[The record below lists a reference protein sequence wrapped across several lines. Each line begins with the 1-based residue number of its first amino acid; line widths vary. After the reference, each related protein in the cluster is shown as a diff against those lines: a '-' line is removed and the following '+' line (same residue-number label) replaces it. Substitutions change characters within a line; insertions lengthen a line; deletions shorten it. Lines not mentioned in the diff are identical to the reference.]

1 MKIASRLLP
10 LVLALGVCRGA
21 QLTTAPLSVTT
32 AVQTAPDAAAP
43 AIGYLKAGT
52 EPVSAGPAPEGWMAV
67 ALPGPFSGYV
77 KMGDFTKQLD
87 VVPGSSIY
95 LKPDASSPVLTKAA
109 KGDKLEI
116 TGLHGK
122 WTQIALNQPVMGYI
136 HAGPMGAAAIASA
149 DPTAPGPSP
158 DAPISAATP
167 TAPAAPAPA
176 TTGREAAPE
185 NAASASIVRIIE
197 GKFVA
202 AHKLFA
208 KRPYQWELAD
218 STGTRLAYLD
228 VSKLLLTEQLDR
240 YIDRQVSVTG
250 AVEPVPKSEDVV
262 VRVEN
267 LQLK

>member
-1 MKIASRLLP
+1 
-10 LVLALGVCRGA
+10 
-21 QLTTAPLSVTT
+21 
-32 AVQTAPDAAAP
+32 
-43 AIGYLKAGT
+43 
-52 EPVSAGPAPEGWMAV
+52 
-67 ALPGPFSGYV
+67 
-77 KMGDFTKQLD
+77 MGDFTKQLD

-95 LKPDASSPVLTKAA
+95 VKPDASAPVLTKAA

-122 WTQIALNQPVMGYI
+122 WTQVSLNQPVIGYI
-136 HAGPMGAAAIASA
+136 HPGPAGAAAMASA
-149 DPTAPGPSP
+149 DPMAPGPSP
-158 DAPISAATP
+158 DAPISVATP
-167 TAPAAPAPA
+167 APAAAPVPA
-176 TTGREAAPE
+176 TGREAAPE
-185 NAASASIVRIIE
+185 NAASASLVRMIE

-262 VRVEN
+262 VRVES